1 MNDTFDVIV
10 IGGGPVGE
18 NAAQYAIAGTDLT
31 CALVESHLVGG
42 ECSYYACMP
51 SKALLHP
58 LDVAAASADL
68 RGLTP
73 AGVEPSELLAR
84 REAWVSHY
92 DDTGQVRWAEG
103 AGIEVVRGLGHI
115 TGERVVRV
123 GDRTLTA
130 RHAVVVATGSVAVIP
145 EPLQALLP
153 WTSRDATGVR
163 EVPGSM
169 AIIGG
174 GVVACEAARWLAALG
189 SRVTMLVRRGLLS
202 GLEPFAGEL
211 VGESLAASGVDVRV
225 GTTVDS
231 GERDAASDTGLGR
244 IHGGRV
250 TLTTTGPDGPGEL
263 QVDEVLVATGRRPN
277 IEEVGVAAFGDAR
290 PAWLH
295 VVGDASGEAPLTH
308 WGKYRARLIGER
320 IKAEATGSAEP
331 AWVADAAS
339 GLAAPVPQVVF
350 TDPQV
355 ASVGPTADQAGRGGR
370 RVRTLDVDL
379 SSTAGAGML
388 RDTLVGRARLVVDDN
403 DVLLGATFVG
413 PDVAELL
420 HSATV
425 AVTGRLTLAQLWH
438 AVPSYPTLSEVWLR
452 LLESD
457 RMTA

>member
-123 GDRTLTA
+123 GDRTLNA

-163 EVPGSM
+163 EVPGSI

-225 GTTVDS
+225 DTTVDS

-250 TLTTTGPDGPGEL
+250 TLTTTGPDGPGSCRS
-263 QVDEVLVATGRRPN
+263 TRCWWR
-277 IEEVGVAAFGDAR
+277 
-290 PAWLH
+290 
-295 VVGDASGEAPLTH
+295 
-308 WGKYRARLIGER
+308 
-320 IKAEATGSAEP
+320 
-331 AWVADAAS
+331 
-339 GLAAPVPQVVF
+339 
-350 TDPQV
+350 
-355 ASVGPTADQAGRGGR
+355 RGGVRTSRRSAWPRSATPGRPGCTSSATR
-370 RVRTLDVDL
+370 RVR
-379 SSTAGAGML
+379 
-388 RDTLVGRARLVVDDN
+388 RR
-403 DVLLGATFVG
+403 
-413 PDVAELL
+413 
-420 HSATV
+420 
-425 AVTGRLTLAQLWH
+425 
-438 AVPSYPTLSEVWLR
+438 
-452 LLESD
+452 
-457 RMTA
+457 